1 MEGGFWR
8 TDGHFDPVLRLKN
21 VLLKQPLTVTPSLF
35 FADGTEYKLP
45 AVTLEPAGTA
55 QINIRYALQ
64 DLPANLQS
72 HLSAYG
78 MAGISYQWSWP
89 AVIATVQNT
98 DETASL
104 TFTSSFRSDVR
115 TVHASPENG
124 RAQIIRGTWW
134 LPTANADAFV
144 LIENASLL
152 TKNVDVQFFGHAGN
166 MIGEQH
172 VRLQKHGT
180 TMVQL
185 GSSIGG
191 ARGVETSGGMEI
203 HYTGPDH
210 GIAAYAGLVDEDA
223 GFSASPVLFESH
235 LDPARPAHEVVL
247 SAPGIMLGNPDP
259 AMQFPSNTYF
269 KPYTILHN
277 ISAHALSVNLSLDTE
292 ASAGSFQTQPLGT
305 VQLAPGE
312 TSQFDFDKQFG
323 SANPLPDGF
332 GHISATFQ
340 GQDGDLLMQSGSTD
354 ASKSYVFEVGVS
366 QQADSASRTI
376 CFWSVEGDNNT
387 MITVWNYKTTAQDLV
402 LTLHYS
408 GGQYV
413 IPIHLEARRSYNL
426 DMMSLVRSR
435 IPDPSGTLI
444 PSNINSGSAMLSS
457 PKSEFDKISVAIAA
471 SVFNVRNATCGG
483 VCNTCNGVT
492 FFGFS
497 PNAYSVPVGRTVNP
511 TVQMTMNTG
520 TTTNNPSGGT
530 WTSQSTSIATVNSS
544 GTVTGIS
551 VGSDALGFGLIGVLV
566 DAGTICS
573 SEEINCP
580 TEDVDAESTA
590 NVIPMVTFS
599 PTFIGVAQGGTQS
612 VSVSLSGASTS
623 STPITLTL
631 TTTGG
636 TGAAIFTSGG
646 TIAPGGA
653 STTITSD
660 TTVVIQG
667 ATASS
672 TAGNI
677 MLDATIPSETSTQ
690 EDATNPFAFSGV
702 SVSLSLQTSGSPAF
716 RNPDFPFANLGVQ
729 VANGVPPGF
738 TSCPAAFQV
747 TGMVTPSNY
756 TGPIYLRKNVLSG
769 MGYVDPSGSTYPV
782 PVGDDTSDTALETQS
797 GGGVYELDDPT
808 FYESPFAT
816 GTTLRY
822 RVNFDG
828 YAVLGKD
835 SSTTKVSTQDLNFFI
850 RTSCKKASS
859 ISVVLDSTYSG
870 DNQIGIG
877 STNTSDNLQ

>member
-1 MEGGFWR
+1 MSPNTPQGVEGGFWR

-35 FADGTEYKLP
+35 LADGTEYKLP
-45 AVTLEPAGTA
+45 ALTLEPAGTA

-247 SAPGIMLGNPDP
+247 SAPGLMLGNPDT

-292 ASAGSFQTQPLGT
+292 ASVGSFQTQSLGT

-497 PNAYSVPVGRTVNP
+497 PNAYSVPVGRTINP

-520 TTTNNPSGGT
+520 STTNNPSGGT

-580 TEDVDAESTA
+580 TEDVNAESTA
-590 NVIPMVTFS
+590 NVIPSVTFS
-599 PTFIGVAQGGTQS
+599 PLQMVVAGQPAVVTATVNGPS
-612 VSVSLSGASTS
+612 SGQM
-623 STPITLTL
+623 ITLTL
-631 TTTGG
+631 SSSGTGSAIFSTGG
-636 TGAAIFTSGG
+636 TT
-646 TIAPGGA
+646 
-653 STTITSD
+653 TTITD
-660 TTVVIQG
+660 T
-667 ATASS
+667 
-672 TAGNI
+672 
-677 MLDATIPSETSTQ
+677 ATITISGTAASTI
-690 EDATNPFAFSGV
+690 A
-702 SVSLSLQTSGSPAF
+702 SGSPATDVTLNATVPASEGSGTQPVAL
-716 RNPDFPFANLGVQ
+716 NPQVFSVVAIPVNFTTYKETNLSDGTLQFSYSWNSSSGNLNDIASCKVGEQ
-729 VANGVPPGF
+729 VAYPGSSASYIWPLPMVQSSINPTILNFSGNSTGPNGTTAGLGDYQYPPNSYSKPYQAASFTATQVFQWACPYYLDGNFTRFTPNITIMRSVSQNASGQWIYQVTKSGF
-738 TSCPAAFQV
+738 TS
-747 TGMVTPSNY
+747 TY
-756 TGPIYLRKNVLSG
+756 TNS
-769 MGYVDPSGSTYPV
+769 
-782 PVGDDTSDTALETQS
+782 AL
-797 GGGVYELDDPT
+797 LP
-808 FYESPFAT
+808 
-816 GTTLRY
+816 
-822 RVNFDG
+822 
-828 YAVLGKD
+828 
-835 SSTTKVSTQDLNFFI
+835 
-850 RTSCKKASS
+850 
-859 ISVVLDSTYSG
+859 
-870 DNQIGIG
+870 
-877 STNTSDNLQ
+877 